1 MTTPLMVN
9 DWNGRQVLKEIYN
22 DNSRGKSNLK
32 LLFKETTVENIRLF
46 EKITFLFIARVHA
59 IT

>member
-22 DNSRGKSNLK
+22 DNSRSKSNLK

-46 EKITFLFIARVHA
+46 GKITFLFIARVHA

>member
-22 DNSRGKSNLK
+22 DNSRSKSNLK